1 MHSCPMYMQIK
12 VIWNQS
18 LKKKTT
24 DASVKTIKL
33 HKIGMWIIWG
43 KREEKKEMYFTVQ
56 KTYISA
62 NTVFKTSG
70 VQLII
75 FILSFLN

>member
-1 MHSCPMYMQIK
+1 MKPK
-12 VIWNQS
+12 FE
-18 LKKKTT
+18 KKTT

-62 NTVFKTSG
+62 NTVFKTSE

>member
-1 MHSCPMYMQIK
+1 
-12 VIWNQS
+12 
-18 LKKKTT
+18 
-24 DASVKTIKL
+24 
-33 HKIGMWIIWG
+33 MWIIWG

-62 NTVFKTSG
+62 NTVFKTFG